1 MHTPKTTA
9 EMTVR
14 SSWQTWVAQLR
25 HDTYALYLASRDSR
39 VPWPAKIVAVLVV
52 AYLLSPLDLIPDFI
66 PVLGYLDDIV
76 LVPLGIALAIR
87 CIPADIWANCK
98 ERAADRLTSDLPRS
112 WTAVIVI
119 AAMWAGVLVVLV
131 VIGLR
136 VFDDG
141 AVSPSAPLMQPDR

>member
-1 MHTPKTTA
+1 MHTPKTTS

-14 SSWQTWVAQLR
+14 GSWKTLAAQLTR
-25 HDTYALYLASRDSR
+25 NTYALYLASRDSR
-39 VPWPAKIVAVLVV
+39 VPWPAKIVAMLVV

-98 ERAADRLTSDLPRS
+98 ERAADRLASDLPRS
-112 WTAVIVI
+112 RAAMIVI
-119 AAMWAGVLVVLV
+119 AAVWAGVLVVLV